1 MFELN
6 YEAREKKTR
15 MAEVWQAAEKSAKL
29 GSKIESNLERNG
41 GVLEKTVEK
50 EVDYTPKRRLSGEK
64 IPRRKK
70 GFFTRNS
77 NGYVSSLWD
86 GPRNGLCFDTMTWPQ
101 TIGIPRLFQLDL
113 TSKNML
119 FIYLIK

>member
-1 MFELN
+1 M
-6 YEAREKKTR
+6 
-15 MAEVWQAAEKSAKL
+15 AAEKSAKL

-70 GFFTRNS
+70 GFFYTKFQWICFLFVGWTKKWSLLRHDEP
-77 NGYVSSLWD
+77 GLKQLAFLACFSSILQVKT
-86 GPRNGLCFDTMTWPQ
+86 CY
-101 TIGIPRLFQLDL
+101 LF
-113 TSKNML
+113 T
-119 FIYLIK
+119 

>member
-1 MFELN
+1 M
-6 YEAREKKTR
+6 
-15 MAEVWQAAEKSAKL
+15 AEKSAKL
-29 GSKIESNLERNG
+29 GSKIESNLDRNG
-41 GVLEKTVEK
+41 VVLEKTVE

-86 GPRNGLCFDTMTWPQ
+86 GPRNGLCVCFNTMNLVSSNWHSSAVSAQ
-101 TIGIPRLFQLDL
+101 CCR
-113 TSKNML
+113 
-119 FIYLIK
+119 

>member
-1 MFELN
+1 M
-6 YEAREKKTR
+6 
-15 MAEVWQAAEKSAKL
+15 AAEKSAKL

-70 GFFTRNS
+70 GFFT
-77 NGYVSSLWD
+77 
-86 GPRNGLCFDTMTWPQ
+86 
-101 TIGIPRLFQLDL
+101 
-113 TSKNML
+113 
-119 FIYLIK
+119 

>member
-70 GFFTRNS
+70 GFLREIPMDMFPLCGMDQEMVSTSTRWPGLKQLAFLLACFSSILQVKTCYLFT
-77 NGYVSSLWD
+77 
-86 GPRNGLCFDTMTWPQ
+86 
-101 TIGIPRLFQLDL
+101 
-113 TSKNML
+113 
-119 FIYLIK
+119 

>member
-1 MFELN
+1 M
-6 YEAREKKTR
+6 
-15 MAEVWQAAEKSAKL
+15 AAEKSAKL

-70 GFFTRNS
+70 GFFYMKFQWICFLFVGWTKKWSLLRHDEP
-77 NGYVSSLWD
+77 GLKQLAFLACFSSMLQVKKHAIYLLNQMKNHLD
-86 GPRNGLCFDTMTWPQ
+86 NGLLW
-101 TIGIPRLFQLDL
+101 RH
-113 TSKNML
+113 
-119 FIYLIK
+119 

>member
-70 GFFTRNS
+70 GFFYTKFQWICFLFVGWTKKWSLLRHDDLAS
-77 NGYVSSLWD
+77 NNWHSSSVSARSC
-86 GPRNGLCFDTMTWPQ
+86 R
-101 TIGIPRLFQLDL
+101 
-113 TSKNML
+113 
-119 FIYLIK
+119 